1 MKSSRICFFGNLEK
15 LSPEQIRAIKGGTSE
30 QSDDDKRR
38 ERPGG
43 IQTQ

>member
-1 MKSSRICFFGNLEK
+1 MQISHFISFGKIEK
-15 LSPEQIRAIKGGTSE
+15 LSPEQIRAIRGGTSG

>member
-1 MKSSRICFFGNLEK
+1 MQVAPIFSFGKLEK
-15 LSPEQIRAIKGGTSE
+15 LSPEQIRAIKGGSCQQSE
-30 QSDDDKRR
+30 DDKRR